1 MKQLIAIHEVICDDE
16 NGKSVAR
23 APGTG
28 FSASDEVADMLVDL
42 GAARLDGDTV
52 AEQGDEVDLRKLNK
66 AQLLALA
73 EKRQVAVDPES
84 TKAVIVAALEAAED
98 SMI

>member
-28 FSASDEVADMLVDL
+28 FSASDEVATMLVDL
-42 GAARLDGDTV
+42 GAARHDELTV
-52 AEQGDEVDLRKLNK
+52 AELTGDLDLKKLNK

-73 EKRQVAVDPES
+73 EDRQVAVDPDA
-84 TKAVIVAALEAAED
+84 TTAVIVAALEAAED
-98 SMI
+98 SLV